1 MKILGYNIAIKDLG
15 DIMIIDNKDYYIAS
29 FDKASKV
36 LTDFFTSIDGS
47 CRLVRMNN
55 PKSQDICHEY
65 VMEGN
70 EIIFEFGG
78 KMVEMDENGTLR
90 LTNDNKLVNKF
101 MAIPKEVFLDSER
114 FITILNFN
122 ERHRVL
128 KMHIM
133 KNTLP
138 IVMENLKQKDVRC
151 STVEDI
157 KRQIKES
164 QRTINQEKQKVK
176 QLKKQLALEKEK
188 EQMEK

>member
-1 MKILGYNIAIKDLG
+1 
-15 DIMIIDNKDYYIAS
+15 MIIDNKDYYITS

-47 CRLVRMNN
+47 CRLIRMNN
-55 PKSQDICHEY
+55 PTNQDLCHEY
-65 VMEGN
+65 VMEGD

-78 KMVEMDENGTLR
+78 KMVEMDENGNLR
-90 LTNDNKLVNKF
+90 LTNDYKLANKF
-101 MAIPKEVFLDSER
+101 MAIPKEVFMDSER
-114 FITILNFN
+114 YITITNFS
-122 ERHRVL
+122 EKHRVF
-128 KMHIM
+128 KMHII

-138 IVMENLKQKDVRC
+138 IVMENLKPKDVRC

-164 QRTINQEKQKVK
+164 QLTINQEKQKVR
-176 QLKKQLALEKEK
+176 QLKKQLVLAKEK